1 MTAVITRAGT
11 EISTLTTA
19 DVPDVL
25 AMYERCSADT
35 RYRRWHGH
43 ASTFP
48 AAYLRDLVTESAEHV
63 GVAARRDGLLVG
75 VASAAAVSADTRE
88 IGILVED
95 GWQRRG
101 VGGALLSALL
111 DRCAGLETRYVRAEV
126 LSGDAGL
133 LEVLRRKGPTTTR
146 LSHGVITAVVRL
158 WA

>member
-1 MTAVITRAGT
+1 MTVVITEGVT
-11 EISTLTTA
+11 EVGALTAA
-19 DVPDVL
+19 DAPDLL

-48 AAYLRDLVTESAEHV
+48 AAYLRDMVTESTGHIA
-63 GVAARRDGLLVG
+63 VAARRDGLLVG
-75 VASAAAVSADTRE
+75 FASAAAISADIRD

-95 GWQRRG
+95 EWQRRG
-101 VGGALLSALL
+101 VGRELLSALL
-111 DRCAGLETRYVRAEV
+111 DRCAGLGARYARAEV
-126 LSGDAGL
+126 LSADAGV
-133 LEVLRRKGPTTTR
+133 LELLRRLGPTTTG